1 MVLLEDE
8 DYHALKAGADKSEH
22 LEKEKLALQILARE
36 KTVQAEAAEA
46 EAKHAKAEIDRLK
59 LVAQRLEHDNKIL
72 MEHYALARHRQF
84 GPSSERTPVGQ
95 EQMLFDKAEACSAP
109 DAQEPEIAVAA
120 HTRTKKP
127 RGKREIDLSKL
138 PVKEICHY
146 QTYDPDR
153 RDPSAYESLTV
164 SRNRSPPCARG
175 WLTHPERCMRPRSQ

>member
-95 EQMLFDKAEACSAP
+95 EQMLFDKAEAC
-109 DAQEPEIAVAA
+109 
-120 HTRTKKP
+120 
-127 RGKREIDLSKL
+127 
-138 PVKEICHY
+138 
-146 QTYDPDR
+146 
-153 RDPSAYESLTV
+153 
-164 SRNRSPPCARG
+164 
-175 WLTHPERCMRPRSQ
+175 